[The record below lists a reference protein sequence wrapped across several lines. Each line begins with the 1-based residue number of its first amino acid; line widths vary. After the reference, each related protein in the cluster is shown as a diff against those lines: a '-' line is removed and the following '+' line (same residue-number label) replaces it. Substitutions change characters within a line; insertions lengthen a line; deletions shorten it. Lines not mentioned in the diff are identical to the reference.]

1 MVTWDLSQACKD
13 FSISDKQCDTP
24 HQKKSKNKN
33 HTIITIDAEK
43 AFDKIQNPL
52 IIKKKT
58 NLSTLCIPMDDSCCS
73 LTENNK
79 ILQSNYPSI

>member
-52 IIKKKT
+52 IIKKK
-58 NLSTLCIPMDDSCCS
+58 
-73 LTENNK
+73 NK
-79 ILQSNYPSI
+79 PLHSVYTYG

>member
-43 AFDKIQNPL
+43 AFDKIQNSL
-52 IIKKKT
+52 IIKKKQT
-58 NLSTLCIPMDDSCCS
+58 SPLCVYLWMIHVAV
-73 LTENNK
+73 
-79 ILQSNYPSI
+79 